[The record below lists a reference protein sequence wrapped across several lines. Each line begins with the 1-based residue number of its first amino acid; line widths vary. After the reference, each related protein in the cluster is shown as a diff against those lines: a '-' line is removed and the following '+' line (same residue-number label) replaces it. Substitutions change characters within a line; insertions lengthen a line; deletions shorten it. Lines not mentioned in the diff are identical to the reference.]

1 MSKNDIL
8 RKLSSRKFW
17 VCLIGFVSSILIA
30 FNIGENQIA
39 QVTAVITAFGSLV
52 VYMLTEGATDV
63 ASIKS
68 SSTITSTTI
77 TESKNVNMESKLSAK
92 QADTVAKTLSN
103 SSTVPTA
110 GEGEEPKSESSVVAS
125 PYEDD
130 KK

>member
-8 RKLSSRKFW
+8 RKISSRKFW
-17 VCLIGFVSSILIA
+17 VCLIGFVSSILVA
-30 FNIGENQIA
+30 FNVGENQIA
-39 QVTAVITAFGSLV
+39 QVTAVITAFGSLI
-52 VYMLTEGATDV
+52 VYMLTEGATDI

-103 SSTVPTA
+103 SSTAPTA
-110 GEGEEPKSESSVVAS
+110 SEGEELKSESTVVAS

-130 KK
+130 KE